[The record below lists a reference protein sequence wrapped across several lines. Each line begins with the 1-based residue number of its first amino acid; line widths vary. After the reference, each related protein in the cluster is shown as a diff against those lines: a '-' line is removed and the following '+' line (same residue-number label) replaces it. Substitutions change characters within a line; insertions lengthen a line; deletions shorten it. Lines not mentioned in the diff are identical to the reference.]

1 MKKNNLR
8 KRWLILPEFQIH
20 FINRLT
26 ALFAIFLIVFV
37 GHTMYYFNELR
48 GLGDQ
53 AQLPADHVYYSFV
66 ETVAN
71 KYIVSASVAFAI
83 AGLVFYL
90 FGIYFSNKIAGPI
103 YRLMKILDEL
113 NGEPDKQVSIA
124 VRKGDYFE
132 DLASKLEKALK
143 EKQPNKP

>member
-1 MKKNNLR
+1 MKNVNLR

-26 ALFAIFLIVFV
+26 ALFAMLIAVFV
-37 GHTMYYFNELR
+37 VHTMYYFNELR
-48 GLGDQ
+48 ALGEQ
-53 AQLPADHVYYSFV
+53 AQLPSDHVYYSFIESV
-66 ETVAN
+66 GN
-71 KYIVSASVAFAI
+71 KYIVSVSVAFSI
-83 AGLVFYL
+83 AGVIFYL

-113 NGEPDKQVSIA
+113 KIEPDKQVSFS

-132 DLASKLEKALK
+132 DLASKIEKALK
-143 EKQPNKP
+143 EKETPRE